1 MRNGYG
7 YLLIIIM
14 ISLVFTVNSYG
25 QVDTTQSP
33 MQQHIESIIG
43 DDNVVN
49 YMQPFATALGTA
61 VNTGLYHTAKIHGL
75 PGFDIGI
82 RAIFIPI
89 PDEAL
94 TYRAPIQLITTHEKD
109 ESIEVSTVFG
119 PDSSTDVYPPGL
131 DIGGVLFAVFHFSVG
146 LPLGTEVNL
155 RYLPAIETNDD
166 IPKIE
171 LLGYGLSHS
180 LDQYFPVPI
189 PLLPQLSA
197 GFMYQKFKVEDLIE
211 STHLAYNIRLSKSVP
226 MLTVYVGAQFETSDM
241 DIKFKLG
248 GLGEEKTVSLD
259 GENDIRFTG
268 GFRFTIFPFV
278 GINADFSTGKYSA
291 INIGLNFSFDPPGVP
306 GI

>member
-1 MRNGYG
+1 MKNGYNF
-7 YLLIIIM
+7 LLTVIV
-14 ISLVFTVNSYG
+14 ISLVFTTTIHG
-25 QVDTTQSP
+25 QVDTTQSLL
-33 MQQHIESIIG
+33 QQHIESIIG
-43 DDNVVN
+43 DNVKN

-89 PDEAL
+89 PDDAEKYNAKL
-94 TYRAPIQLITTHEKD
+94 TDTD
-109 ESIEVSTVFG
+109 SVEVSTVFG
-119 PDSSTDVYPPGL
+119 PDSSLSGFPPGL
-131 DIGGVLFAVFHFSVG
+131 DIGVVPFAVFHFSVG
-146 LPLGTEVNL
+146 LPLGTEINL

>member
-1 MRNGYG
+1 MNKCYRF
-7 YLLIIIM
+7 LLTVIIV
-14 ISLVFTVNSYG
+14 SLVFTTTSFG
-25 QVDTTQSP
+25 QVDSTQSLL
-33 MQQHIESIIG
+33 QQHIESIIG
-43 DDNVVN
+43 DNVVN

-89 PDEAL
+89 PDEAEKYNAKL
-94 TYRAPIQLITTHEKD
+94 TDTD
-109 ESIEVSTVFG
+109 SVEVSTVFG
-119 PDSSTDVYPPGL
+119 PDSSLSGFPPGL
-131 DIGGVLFAVFHFSVG
+131 NISGVPFAVFHFSVG
-146 LPLGTEVNL
+146 LPMGTEVNL

-171 LLGYGLSHS
+171 LIGFGLSHS

-197 GFMYQKFKVEDLIE
+197 GFMYQTFKVENLIE
-211 STHLAYNIRLSKSVP
+211 STHLAYNLRLSKSVP

-241 DIKFKLG
+241 DITFKVA
-248 GLGEEKTVSLD
+248 GLGEDITVNLD
-259 GENDIRFTG
+259 GENDLRFTG
-268 GFRFTIFPFV
+268 GFRFTIFPLL

-306 GI
+306 VI